1 MKGYL
6 NDLESTK
13 RTVDKEGWL
22 HTGDIGFVDDDD
34 ELFIVDRLKE
44 LIKFKTFQV
53 APAELET
60 LLITHPKLSDAVVI
74 GMPDVEAGE
83 VPVAFVVKAN
93 GGAITEEEVKQFIT
107 KQVVFYKRLK
117 RVFFVN
123 AIPKAPS
130 GKILR
135 KELRAKL
142 ALGAYN

>member
-22 HTGDIGFVDDDD
+22 HTGDIGFADDDD

-83 VPVAFVVKAN
+83 MPVAFVVKAN